1 MDRVIAAQVYMR
13 ICELGSLS
21 AAARALGMSRPMVS
35 RYLEQME
42 HWAGTR
48 LIHRSTRKL
57 TLTSAGEKVLQKTR
71 SLTQLADEI
80 AGQTERAVPSG
91 TLRVACA
98 HFTAMQLLSPL
109 LPEFLA
115 RYPQLRLEL
124 DINNHP
130 VSLIG
135 ERIDVAIRITDNPE
149 PGAIARR
156 LGICR
161 SVLCASPRWL
171 QQHGQINSP
180 EELSQHN
187 CLHYSHFATP
197 TWQFTDPQ
205 GEPVSVAVSGNLSA
219 GISSLLMEAAVAGC
233 GIAMLPELE
242 ARRAAAVSGGH
253 SATVVPGQLELSIL
267 TPLTSKRSETMA
279 IHKKGQAHWEGDLKS
294 GKGTVSTESG
304 ALNQQPYGFNTRF
317 EGVKG
322 TNPEELIGAAH
333 AACFSM
339 ALSLML
345 SEEGYTATSIDT
357 VAVVTLDKSG
367 GGFAITKIALQSNIV
382 LPGID
387 KAAFDPII
395 QKAKAGCPVSQ
406 VLKADISLDYQL
418 NA

>member
-42 HWAGTR
+42 QWAGTR

-57 TLTSAGEKVLQKTR
+57 TLTAAGEKVLQKTR
-71 SLTQLADEI
+71 MLTQLSDEI
-80 AGQTERAVPSG
+80 AGQSERAIPSG

-98 HFTAMQLLSPL
+98 HFTAMQLISPL
-109 LPEFLA
+109 LPDFLA

-156 LGICR
+156 LGECR

-171 QQHGQINSP
+171 QQNGPPQTP
-180 EELSQHN
+180 DDLTRHN
-187 CLHYSHFATP
+187 CLHYSHFASQ
-197 TWQFTDPQ
+197 TWQFSDPS
-205 GEPVSVAVSGNLSA
+205 GESVAVAVSGNLSA

-242 ARRAAAVSGGH
+242 AQRA
-253 SATVVPGQLELSIL
+253 LN
-267 TPLTSKRSETMA
+267 
-279 IHKKGQAHWEGDLKS
+279 
-294 GKGTVSTESG
+294 SG
-304 ALNQQPYGFNTRF
+304 ALKQLLPAWRP
-317 EGVKG
+317 K
-322 TNPEELIGAAH
+322 
-333 AACFSM
+333 
-339 ALSLML
+339 ALSVYGIYL
-345 SEEGYTATSIDT
+345 SR
-357 VAVVTLDKSG
+357 
-367 GGFAITKIALQSNIV
+367 
-382 LPGID
+382 
-387 KAAFDPII
+387 
-395 QKAKAGCPVSQ
+395 
-406 VLKADISLDYQL
+406 DYQPSAL
-418 NA
+418 PLFLEEIQQKLTQTNDI

>member
-1 MDRVIAAQVYMR
+1 MDRIIAAQVYMR

-57 TLTSAGEKVLQKTR
+57 TLTAAGEKVLQTR
-71 SLTQLADEI
+71 SLTQLSDEI

-98 HFTAMQLLSPL
+98 HFTAMQLISPL
-109 LPEFLA
+109 LPDFLA

-156 LGICR
+156 LGVCR

-171 QQHGQINSP
+171 QLHGQP
-180 EELSQHN
+180 QTPAELSEHN
-187 CLHYSHFATP
+187 CLHYSHFVAP
-197 TWQFTDPQ
+197 SWQLTDSQ
-205 GEPVSVAVSGNLSA
+205 GEEVSVTVSGNLSA
-219 GISSLLMEAAVAGC
+219 GISSLLLEAAVAGC

-242 ARRAAAVSGGH
+242 AQRA
-253 SATVVPGQLELSIL
+253 LN
-267 TPLTSKRSETMA
+267 
-279 IHKKGQAHWEGDLKS
+279 
-294 GKGTVSTESG
+294 SG
-304 ALNQQPYGFNTRF
+304 ALKP
-317 EGVKG
+317 
-322 TNPEELIGAAH
+322 
-333 AACFSM
+333 
-339 ALSLML
+339 
-345 SEEGYTATSIDT
+345 
-357 VAVVTLDKSG
+357 
-367 GGFAITKIALQSNIV
+367 V
-382 LPGID
+382 LPGWTP
-387 KAAFDPII
+387 KALSVYGIYL
-395 QKAKAGCPVSQ
+395 SR
-406 VLKADISLDYQL
+406 DYQPSAL
-418 NA
+418 PLFLDEIQQQLAQLS